1 MRKMLGSHKV
11 ELREGINRI
20 ISKLSNLT

>member
-1 MRKMLGSHKV
+1 MRKVLGSHKV